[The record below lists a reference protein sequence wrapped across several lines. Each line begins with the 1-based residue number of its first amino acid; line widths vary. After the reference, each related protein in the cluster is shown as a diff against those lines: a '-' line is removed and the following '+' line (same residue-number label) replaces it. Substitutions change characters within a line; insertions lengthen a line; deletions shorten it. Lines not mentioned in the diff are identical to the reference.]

1 MTRPIV
7 HRYSADG
14 TPVLYGRSSL
24 LMRIRDYVVDR
35 EMPENVAVLG
45 ARGAGKSALIRRA
58 FCKSANRSYYEQG
71 SVIVCVVSIPESTD
85 NMKNFYSYLNT
96 ALLEGLDRLEE
107 YDQKKYELLLAQ
119 IVDNKNKVLSRSVEV
134 DEAIV
139 SSIFNRNI
147 DIIRNAG
154 LKLLFVF
161 DDFEKFANSSR
172 LKKAQ
177 YKYMRELANS
187 GKISLFIATRQDL
200 TNVSAEVLG
209 SGFENIFLYEEL
221 RGIRF
226 EDIED
231 WALDAVK
238 GTDIEFDD
246 DILEWIEDVSGGIPE
261 IISMAIELICEL
273 LSRKQSFDEG
283 TYYKKLY
290 PVVYPLMQKWWNDTE
305 EIERILLKQMIE
317 GAAEDSYSRDRL
329 IKKGYLNEKDSGEV
343 VFSTPLFEMFVLEE
357 MVDEE
362 SEGNIPARSDVEE
375 LRSLLKEIVLEAN
388 EGIEQKIENMNHRI
402 YSIGNQLTA
411 FIEELPSRSDFY
423 QEKGDILDLDKYQ
436 DAISAYIT
444 NKLVEVKD
452 EEVCA
457 EWNIDKEIWDSFT
470 GIRKNDCSMA
480 YRLATL
486 VFAEDIPDLDYTP
499 VTVMLGNFLEGIL
512 NDRLA
517 GVVKKYT
524 PAAKIRKREG
534 YCRVDDYNEN
544 MTIGA
549 FSYIYTAENI
559 AKKIMDDPRAS
570 ALQLNR
576 DRIESFGRKLAECM
590 EIRNKADH
598 PGEITTFQ
606 DKKKFLTN
614 LFQGKNS
621 MLCIM
626 CRMSQLA

>member
-7 HRYSADG
+7 HRYSADS

-35 EMPENVAVLG
+35 EIPENIAVLG
-45 ARGAGKSALIRRA
+45 LRGAGKSSLIRKA
-58 FCKSANRSYYEQG
+58 FCKSAGRDYYEQG
-71 SVIVCVVSIPESTD
+71 GVIVCGVSIPESTD

-107 YDQKKYELLLAQ
+107 YDQDKYARLLAQ
-119 IVDNKNKVLSRSVEV
+119 IVDNKNKILSRSIEV

-139 SSIFNRNI
+139 GSIFNKNI
-147 DIIRNAG
+147 DIIRSAG

-161 DDFEKFANSSR
+161 DDFEKFASSSR

-187 GKISLFIATRQDL
+187 GKISLFIATKQDL

-226 EDIED
+226 EDIEN
-231 WALDAVK
+231 WASDAVA
-238 GTDIEFDD
+238 GTGIEFDD
-246 DILEWIEDVSGGIPE
+246 AVLEWIEDVSGGIPE
-261 IISMAIELICEL
+261 IVSMAIEQCYEL
-273 LSRKQSFDEG
+273 LSQKQSFDES
-283 TYYKKLY
+283 TCYKKLY

-305 EIERILLKQMIE
+305 ETEGLLLKQMIE
-317 GAAEDSYSRDRL
+317 GTSVNSYSRDRL
-329 IKKGYLNEKDSGEV
+329 IKKGYLNERDSGEV
-343 VFSTPLFEMFVLEE
+343 VFSTPLFEMFVLEK
-357 MVDEE
+357 MVGEE
-362 SEGNIPARSDVEE
+362 PGKNISARGGAEE
-375 LRSLLKEIVLEAN
+375 LRSLLREIVREAN
-388 EGIEQKIENMNHRI
+388 EGIEQKIENINHRI
-402 YSIGNQLTA
+402 YSLGNQLSA

-423 QEKGDILDLDKYQ
+423 QEKDELLDLDKYQ
-436 DAISAYIT
+436 DAISSYIT
-444 NKLVEVKD
+444 NKLIEIKD
-452 EEVCA
+452 EEICA
-457 EWNIDKEIWDSFT
+457 GWNIDKETWDSFSE
-470 GIRKNDCSMA
+470 IRRNDCSMA
-480 YRLATL
+480 YRLTTL
-486 VFAEDIPDLDYTP
+486 VFAEDIPNLDYTP
-499 VTVMLGNFLEGIL
+499 VTVMLGNFLEGLL
-512 NDRLA
+512 NDRLT

-534 YCRVDDYNEN
+534 YCRVDEYNGN

-549 FSYIYTAENI
+549 FSYIYTSENI
-559 AKKIMDDPRAS
+559 AKKIMNDPRAS
-570 ALQLNR
+570 ALQLNL
-576 DRIESFGRKLAECM
+576 DRIESFGQKLSECM

-614 LFQGKNS
+614 LFQGKNC
-621 MLCIM
+621 MLRVM
-626 CRMSQLA
+626 CKMSRLV